1 MGQTAVRFHSDYVW
15 AYDPLALLH
24 NVTNVAG
31 TSPGSPTV
39 VALSGTFG
47 STRPPRLVSVTVAD
61 ADNGDEAYGYCD
73 TITFAFDMMTDLAAD
88 PAIDMC
94 ALSLSLTPTLTPTLT
109 ATLTRA
115 LTPAPPL
122 A

>member
-73 TITFAFDMMTDLAAD
+73 TITFAFDMMTDFAAD

-94 ALSLSLTPTLTPTLT
+94 ALSLP
-109 ATLTRA
+109 
-115 LTPAPPL
+115 
-122 A
+122 